1 MSKPPNRALG
11 PDVVITSTMA
21 RSLSKP
27 GPCRCSIGP
36 PPDTL
41 SDRCMQVAIDF
52 SLAATTDPCHAAPCP
67 TAACKSQSISA
78 SRLPPILFMEHASR
92 NQLPAN
98 RFQHRGYPRSISC
111 STLPGRCM
119 QVAIGFSI
127 AAPPSYFV
135 HCRAASGCGGKCAPV
150 EVIPDLTG
158 AMTYIHSADPLTHTI
173 QPKQESRKKAKT
185 LKECSW
191 AGGLGKQAT
200 QSGRITCCTPK
211 PHHMKLGGAHIARL
225 VTRRRRST
233 PLTLNTKLL
242 SLSLTR
248 QTILAYASASVQFAC
263 TMLRGLR
270 SLA

>member
-1 MSKPPNRALG
+1 
-11 PDVVITSTMA
+11 MA

-52 SLAATTDPCHAAPCP
+52 SIAATPDPFHAAPCP
-67 TAACKSQSISA
+67 AGACKSQSASA
-78 SRLPPILFMEHASR
+78 SRS
-92 NQLPAN
+92 
-98 RFQHRGYPRSISC
+98 
-111 STLPGRCM
+111 
-119 QVAIGFSI
+119 
-127 AAPPSYFV
+127 PPSRFV
-135 HCRAASGCGGKCAPV
+135 HFRAACGCGGKCAPV

-191 AGGLGKQAT
+191 AAGLGKQAT

-233 PLTLNTKLL
+233 P
-242 SLSLTR
+242 
-248 QTILAYASASVQFAC
+248 
-263 TMLRGLR
+263 
-270 SLA
+270 

>member
-1 MSKPPNRALG
+1 
-11 PDVVITSTMA
+11 MA

-52 SLAATTDPCHAAPCP
+52 SIAATTDPCHAAPCP

-127 AAPPSYFV
+127 ALPPEPF
-135 HCRAASGCGGKCAPV
+135 RALSCS
-150 EVIPDLTG
+150 LR
-158 AMTYIHSADPLTHTI
+158 LW
-173 QPKQESRKKAKT
+173 KQV
-185 LKECSW
+185 C
-191 AGGLGKQAT
+191 
-200 QSGRITCCTPK
+200 
-211 PHHMKLGGAHIARL
+211 
-225 VTRRRRST
+225 TRRGDT
-233 PLTLNTKLL
+233 
-242 SLSLTR
+242 
-248 QTILAYASASVQFAC
+248 
-263 TMLRGLR
+263 GLDW
-270 SLA
+270 SNDIYS